1 MKIRY
6 LLSKRA
12 QILARLHRNT
22 VIDPRTGCWIYTGS
36 INGGK
41 NGGGGYGC
49 ISMRSPGR
57 DKPVSMLV
65 HRLAW
70 LMWSGRVPRINQVH
84 HSCPLP
90 IPRRR
95 CWSPDHLMSKTP
107 SANCIER
114 EARKRANRNV

>member
-6 LLSKRA
+6 LLSQRA

-22 VIDPRTGCWIYTGS
+22 VIDPRSGCWIYTGS
-36 INGGK
+36 VNGS
-41 NGGGGYGC
+41 GYPTM
-49 ISMRSPGR
+49 SVYVRGR
-57 DKPVSMLV
+57 RTPMSVLV

-107 SANCIER
+107 SANCKER
-114 EARKRANRNV
+114 EARKRANGNA